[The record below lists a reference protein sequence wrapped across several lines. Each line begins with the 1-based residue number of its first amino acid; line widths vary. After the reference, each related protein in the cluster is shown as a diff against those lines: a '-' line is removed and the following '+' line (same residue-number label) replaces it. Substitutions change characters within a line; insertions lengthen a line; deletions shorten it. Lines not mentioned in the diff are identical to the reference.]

1 MTTRH
6 VLRARLLSAAM
17 SLARITPA
25 PIARG
30 VARVAGNVAFAAL
43 GARRA
48 ILLDNLRYTAPDA
61 SPAERQ
67 RLARNTFRHIAECQ
81 VDLYRIPASSPNEL
95 REMVEVRGFEHV
107 EAALQLGRGVIIVTG
122 HLGNYELGGAW
133 LATYGHPV
141 HAMVEDVDPA
151 MLALLEKYRT
161 ATGMHTLS
169 RNRGARDAYRVL
181 RSGGILLLVADRVIG
196 DSSDGIE
203 LPFCNGRRAIPRGP
217 ALLGLATGAPIVVG
231 YAVRSIDG
239 PRRYRIVL
247 DPPLIPD
254 GTDPDAALA
263 LTRKVTERLAA
274 SVREFPDQ
282 WFVFQPAWIS
292 GER

>member
-1 MTTRH
+1 MR
-6 VLRARLLSAAM
+6 V
-17 SLARITPA
+17 ARITPA
-25 PIARG
+25 PIARAL
-30 VARVAGNVAFAAL
+30 ARVAGNIAFAAL

-48 ILLDNLRYTAPDA
+48 VLLDNLRHTVPDA

-81 VDLYRIPASSPNEL
+81 VDLYRIPATSPNEL

-107 EAALQLGRGVIIVTG
+107 EAARSVGRGVIIVTG

-196 DSSDGIE
+196 DSSEGIE
-203 LPFCNGRRAIPRGP
+203 LSFCEGRRAVPRGP
-217 ALLGLATGAPIVVG
+217 ALLALATGAPIVVG
-231 YAVRSIDG
+231 YVVRSADG

-247 DPPLIPD
+247 DPPIMPD
-254 GTDPDAALA
+254 RTDPDAALS
-263 LTRKVTERLAA
+263 LTRKVTDRLAA
-274 SVREFPDQ
+274 AVREYPDQ
-282 WFVFQPAWIS
+282 WFVFQPGWIS